1 MADKYTDDKLY
12 KVVRKDGSHLN
23 TKVNPDGT
31 KSALQ
36 FTDDNNDL
44 NGPVDL
50 IEVDE
55 EELIRTEYIQVP
67 QNKRSLGEL
76 LVDEVFVPVIRDATT
91 QLLEYGTAKA
101 ETWIEEKVV
110 PVAKTKVKAGW
121 ENLKL
126 FISTIKDSDKP
137 IKATQIIAEQKSAS
151 NSSEIEVVNK
161 VECGNKDEKK
171 YVLSPG
177 EVEILLD
184 NLYGNVF
191 FVSDEKSVSSESY
204 IEMLQE
210 PIPEQELSIESN
222 PQALKRIE
230 KKYIAE
236 ILKSGS
242 SEIPKR
248 REDQSEESY
257 VMMRK
262 FGLILLRDIMEERD
276 SLVHR
281 EFSDFLTV
289 EDECQIREKF
299 NNSPTLPD
307 DDINTSVDQTKK
319 LIIAIKNGLEYP
331 SSKNGFK
338 YDDIIG
344 FFNQLSQIFDWSIYE
359 KSTLGNE
366 SKRKWY
372 AVILSQWMEG
382 SGLSYIMQ
390 RAIDYH
396 KQHPENFR
404 VSAYQPPT
412 IYNDN
417 SKEHRNVVFADT
429 LEAIENIVLF
439 SISNYFLRFSNE
451 YKKIHGVDE
460 FDNNWYEYVE
470 FGTTNP
476 LTILL
481 QRNGFSRESATFIKT
496 ALLRN
501 TLRISLH
508 VSQDLLKNRLV
519 LHQTIAI
526 T

>member
-161 VECGNKDEKK
+161 DECGNKDEKK

-184 NLYGNVF
+184 TARRSALMIAASLSILNNSVVMDDGTDPERVAMIQRGIEQLSSKDITTQIDLLLDNKNSGLIDESSIIMLRAFRDGMFIGNG
-191 FVSDEKSVSSESY
+191 K
-204 IEMLQE
+204 
-210 PIPEQELSIESN
+210 PIPVS
-222 PQALKRIE
+222 R
-230 KKYIAE
+230 YIDAG
-236 ILKSGS
+236 K
-242 SEIPKR
+242 
-248 REDQSEESY
+248 
-257 VMMRK
+257 
-262 FGLILLRDIMEERD
+262 
-276 SLVHR
+276 
-281 EFSDFLTV
+281 
-289 EDECQIREKF
+289 
-299 NNSPTLPD
+299 
-307 DDINTSVDQTKK
+307 
-319 LIIAIKNGLEYP
+319 
-331 SSKNGFK
+331 
-338 YDDIIG
+338 
-344 FFNQLSQIFDWSIYE
+344 
-359 KSTLGNE
+359 
-366 SKRKWY
+366 
-372 AVILSQWMEG
+372 
-382 SGLSYIMQ
+382 
-390 RAIDYH
+390 
-396 KQHPENFR
+396 
-404 VSAYQPPT
+404 
-412 IYNDN
+412 
-417 SKEHRNVVFADT
+417 
-429 LEAIENIVLF
+429 
-439 SISNYFLRFSNE
+439 
-451 YKKIHGVDE
+451 
-460 FDNNWYEYVE
+460 
-470 FGTTNP
+470 
-476 LTILL
+476 
-481 QRNGFSRESATFIKT
+481 
-496 ALLRN
+496 
-501 TLRISLH
+501 
-508 VSQDLLKNRLV
+508 
-519 LHQTIAI
+519 
-526 T
+526 